1 MVTQQDLRHGMVV
14 RSSDGEKLGKVTHIE
29 PGTFEIEKGLFFKE
43 EYRVRYDEVAD
54 VRDGEVFL
62 MHGREQLAGAR
73 GAALE
78 GGVPLGQEE
87 EIRVPLAEEEVT
99 VGKSVH
105 EVGRVKV
112 TKEVVTEQQQVAV
125 PVAREV
131 VHVER
136 VPASGE
142 RPAASDTLFE
152 EGSISVPIRE
162 ERAEVSTRP
171 VVKEELRIGKD
182 VIQERQTAQ
191 ATVRREKAD
200 VRTEGD
206 VARER
211 GRGEPEAIPPEEPPI
226 ERATGTG
233 GRRR

>member
-1 MVTQQDLRHGMVV
+1 MATQQDLRHGMVV
-14 RSSDGEKLGKVTHIE
+14 RSADGEKLGKVTRIE
-29 PGTFEIEKGLFFKE
+29 PTSFEIEKGLFFTT
-43 EYRVRYDEVAD
+43 EYLVRYDEVAD
-54 VRDGEVFL
+54 IRDGEVIL
-62 MHGREQLAGAR
+62 AHGREQLARAGGQAREAGA
-73 GAALE
+73 
-78 GGVPLGQEE
+78 PIGQGE
-87 EIRVPLAEEEVT
+87 EIRVPLVEEEVS
-99 VGKSVH
+99 VGKSVE
-105 EVGRVKV
+105 EVGRVQIK
-112 TKEVVTEQQQVAV
+112 KEVVTEERQVAV

-182 VIQERQTAQ
+182 VIQGQEA
-191 ATVRREKAD
+191 AKAKVRREKAD

-206 VARER
+206 VTRE
-211 GRGEPEAIPPEEPPI
+211 PDAIAPEEPPI

>member
-1 MVTQQDLRHGMVV
+1 MVTQQELKRGMVV
-14 RSSDGEKLGKVTHIE
+14 RSADGEKLGKVTRID
-29 PGTFEIEKGLFFKE
+29 PASFEIEKGLFFTE

-54 VRDGEVFL
+54 VRDGEIIL
-62 MHGREQLAGAR
+62 TQGREHLAAGRAGAR
-73 GAALE
+73 EAGA
-78 GGVPLGQEE
+78 PLGEGQEV
-87 EIRVPLAEEEVT
+87 RVPLVEEEVT

-105 EVGRVKV
+105 EVGRVQVK
-112 TKEVVTEQQQVAV
+112 KEVVTEQQQISV

-142 RPAASDTLFE
+142 RPAASDALFE

-182 VIQERQTAQ
+182 VVQERETAQ

-206 VARER
+206 VARE
-211 GRGEPEAIPPEEPPI
+211 PDAIPPEAPPI